1 MAILKVVSPKNH
13 YKDTCIYRD
22 VISYIINPDK
32 APQQYIWTQGVRSIH
47 TAAQDMETLTDFHQ
61 KNHGTRIRHMI
72 LSFSPSEPIG
82 LRQAFDIE
90 QQVIAFFAPDY
101 QMVGAIHAYGREH
114 LHIHFIMNPVRISD
128 GKKYKGDHTNFN
140 IFLRYTKNLLRKY
153 GVKCYYN
160 S

>member
-13 YKDTCIYRD
+13 YKDAYIYRD

-47 TAAQDMETLTDFHQ
+47 TAAQDMETLTDFHK

-128 GKKYKGDHTNFN
+128 GKKYKGSPRD
-140 IFLRYTKNLLRKY
+140 YYLLRSY
-153 GVKCYYN
+153 IN
-160 S
+160 SLLKEYKSYLRN

>member
-128 GKKYKGDHTNFN
+128 GKKYKGSHQD
-140 IFLRYTKNLLRKY
+140 YYLLRNYLNTILKEH
-153 GVKCYYN
+153 KSHLQN
-160 S
+160 